1 MGYICIVLLFL
12 AIMPLPSP
20 SGVPLS
26 TISAIVWF
34 ILMILAK
41 AGVWVA
47 P

>member
-26 TISAIVWF
+26 MICAIAWF
-34 ILMILAK
+34 VLMVLAR
-41 AGVWVA
+41 AGVWVS